1 MKNLFITSAFLVLVF
16 ASCDNNDSD
25 NNNDPAVT
33 PELTLVTSSNT
44 SGKITYTDLLA
55 TTPTVKS
62 FTIASLD
69 AEGISYNSDTDAV
82 IVASR
87 TNNKLETYTGVKSA
101 LKAGTDNLMLS
112 TSSLA
117 GEFTNARETA
127 VSGDIVVVA
136 QDQLASNGMVNKFLV
151 YKKTASSFSLVK
163 SFTTDFKL
171 WGIHINGN
179 DLYAVADL
187 TGDLVYFKDFMN
199 NASGTI
205 TATKRVTIADLTRSH
220 GITYSSSED
229 VMILTD
235 VASAT
240 SGTDGG
246 LIIIKNF
253 STVFNSTMAG
263 GTIAL
268 MNQIRVYGPN
278 STLGNPVDVAY
289 DTATKKIY
297 VAERLNAGGQ
307 VLTFNY
313 PTSTGDF
320 APVNVRAEA
329 GVTSV
334 FLLRK

>member
-1 MKNLFITSAFLVLVF
+1 MKNLLITSAFLILCF
-16 ASCDNNDSD
+16 SSCDSNDSG
-25 NNNDPAVT
+25 NNTPAPA
-33 PELTLVTSSNT
+33 PEATLVTSSNT
-44 SGKITYTDLLA
+44 SGKITVTNLLA
-55 TTPTVKS
+55 TAPMVKS

-69 AEGISYNSDTDAV
+69 AEGISYNSETDAV
-82 IVASR
+82 TVASR
-87 TNNKLETYTGVKSA
+87 TANKLETYTGIKNA
-101 LKAGTDNLMLS
+101 LTAGTDNLMLS
-112 TSSLA
+112 LSSVT
-117 GEFTNARETA
+117 GDFTNARETA

-136 QDQLASNGMVNKFLV
+136 QDQLASNGMLNKLFV
-151 YKKTASSFSLVK
+151 YKKTATGFTLSK
-163 SFTTDFKL
+163 TFTTDFKL
-171 WGIHINGN
+171 WGIHLNGS
-179 DLYAVADL
+179 DLFAVADL
-187 TGDLVYFKDFMN
+187 TGDLVFFKDFMN

-205 TATKRVTIADLTRSH
+205 TATKRVTIAGLTRSH
-220 GITYSSSED
+220 GITYSSSDD

-253 STVFNSTMAG
+253 SNVFNKTETS

-268 MNQIRVYGPN
+268 MNQTRIYGPN

-289 DTATKKIY
+289 DNVTKKIY

-307 VLTFNY
+307 VLTYSF
-313 PTSTGDF
+313 PMASGDM
-320 APVNVRAEA
+320 APIDVRGEA